1 MNKVIYKYLISG
13 FLKTIL
19 NVTFVFICLGII
31 LNLFEEIEFFKN
43 LEENIS
49 LPIFL
54 TLMFIPNMMIKLFPF
69 IVFIAAMWFLISIR
83 SNQDLLSLKIFGFSN
98 LRIIFILSFTAL
110 CLGIFILL
118 FVNPITS
125 SMIKYYETTKA
136 KYSRDVDHLVSINK
150 NGVWIRENNNDNLR
164 IVTAKNLNRNY
175 LEDVTVYTIDKNHE
189 IKERI
194 ESKRVDISTNS
205 WLFAEAIF
213 YDLNAIDNKT
223 ETKLDYTLYSN
234 YNISKLSSLYK
245 NLDTVSFFNLIS
257 DYDDLNK
264 KGYAKI
270 ILNEKLHGFFS
281 LPLFLFLMVV
291 LASIFT
297 VGSVNKSHKIY
308 YIFVGIISCVLIYY
322 FKDLSIALAQT
333 NRVSLVL
340 AVWMPIIAISLF
352 CSIGIIQINE
362 K

>member
-1 MNKVIYKYLISG
+1 MNKIINKYLIINY
-13 FLKTIL
+13 LKTIINTVL
-19 NVTFVFICLGII
+19 IFLALGII

-43 LEENIS
+43 LNQS
-49 LPIFL
+49 FAL
-54 TLMFIPNMMIKLFPF
+54 PF
-69 IVFIAAMWFLISIR
+69 ILSLSVVPTLILDLLPFVVFLSAMFYFINIR
-83 SNQDLLSLKIFGFSN
+83 SNKDLLSIKVFGYSNLKITFIIASFAFLFGFFV
-98 LRIIFILSFTAL
+98 LII
-110 CLGIFILL
+110 
-118 FVNPITS
+118 VNPFTS
-125 SMIKYYETTKA
+125 GLVKYYEIEKA
-136 KYSRDVDHLVSINK
+136 KYTRDIDHLISINK

-223 ETKLDYTLYSN
+223 ETKLDYTMYSN

-264 KGYAKI
+264 KGYSKN
-270 ILNEKLHGFFS
+270 ILDEKLNSFFS

-291 LASIFT
+291 WLQFLPW
-297 VGSVNKSHKIY
+297 
-308 YIFVGIISCVLIYY
+308 VL
-322 FKDLSIALAQT
+322 
-333 NRVSLVL
+333 
-340 AVWMPIIAISLF
+340 
-352 CSIGIIQINE
+352 
-362 K
+362 